1 MRKAWKV
8 ALCVFAGFL
17 ALTLILLFCLVFA
30 VDGPSAK
37 DWDIYFQNKSVP
49 EASEELRAAFDWQDY
64 EKYDAP
70 WQIDA
75 VPTSCIMWSDSAVLF
90 LNGGT
95 DFILSVQYDSWNNH
109 FDETYYVKRDFCC
122 PTIAQAKLYCC
133 PTQSSDTGFAPAL
146 TEEETE
152 QIRYTVFNELGKWRR
167 DGEPLQ
173 VWDLTESDWVYEKGE
188 PKVIPLQWRVEG
200 DVPLYQQGGCLL
212 TDSQGNLYLTES
224 PYHINDIGWR
234 TRDLYPLS
242 PQIQATLQKAIAEND
257 I

>member
-1 MRKAWKV
+1 MRKVWKV
-8 ALCVFAGFL
+8 ALCVFAGCL
-17 ALTLILLFCLVFA
+17 LLSLTVLFGLVF
-30 VDGPSAK
+30 VLEDQSEK
-37 DWDIYFQNKSVP
+37 DWDAYFKIRAIP
-49 EASEELRAAFDWQDY
+49 EASEAFQASFDWQDY
-64 EKYDAP
+64 EQYDAP

-75 VPTSCIMWSDSAVLF
+75 APTAYIMQSDSAVLF

-95 DFILSVQYDSWNNH
+95 DFIISVRYDTWDSQ
-109 FDETYYVKRDFCC
+109 FDETYYVKRDFCY

-146 TEEETE
+146 SEEETE
-152 QIRYTVFNELGKWRR
+152 QIRYIAFHELGKWRR

-200 DVPLYQQGGCLL
+200 DVSLYQQKGCLL
-212 TDSQGNLYLTES
+212 TDSQGNLYLTAS

-242 PQIQATLQKAIAEND
+242 PQIQAVLQKAISENE